1 MATSI
6 EFFDRQLE
14 DQIRQ
19 GQNRLN
25 RFELMTQPY
34 LRGDVLDFGCGL
46 GNLAIAAAEAGCRVY
61 ALDGAPAAVTHLQQI
76 ASERGLSLTA
86 AQADLRRYIIEAEYD
101 VVVSIGLLMFFDRDT
116 ALAQLAELKASV
128 RPGGIAAV
136 NVLIEGTTYLDMF
149 GTDDYYLFRR
159 DELTDAF
166 KEWDILVK
174 SFSDSDAPRSTVK
187 RFVTVIA
194 RRPF

>member
-1 MATSI
+1 MSDSI
-6 EFFDRQLE
+6 EFFDRQFE

-25 RFELMTQPY
+25 RFELMTQAY
-34 LRGDVLDFGCGL
+34 LRGEVLDLGCGL
-46 GNLAIAAAEAGCRVY
+46 GNLAIAAAEAGCRVL
-61 ALDGAPAAVTHLQQI
+61 AVNAAPTAVAHLQRI
-76 ASERGLSLTA
+76 AGERGLSLTA
-86 AQADLRRYIIEAEYD
+86 AQADLRRYRIEADYD
-101 VVVSIGLLMFFDRDT
+101 AVVSIGLLMFFDRDT
-116 ALAQLAELKASV
+116 ALAQLAQLKAHV

-136 NVLIEGTTYLDMF
+136 NVLIEGTTFLDMF
-149 GTDDYYLFRR
+149 GTDDHYLFRR

-166 KEWDILVK
+166 KEWDILVE
-174 SFSDSDAPRSTVK
+174 SFSDSDAPRSTLK

>member
-6 EFFDRQLE
+6 EFFDRQFE

-128 RPGGIAAV
+128 RLGGIAAV